1 MGAARPSATE
11 TAGKW
16 LLNDACVLQIGRG
29 LRSGAVADLDVVD
42 YLSCAGSL
50 GHSSGRAL
58 MLDHVSGSFPC
69 DHSVLYMEM
78 KAVFPDLGFCKLR
91 PDRRVDLRIGVWC

>member
-1 MGAARPSATE
+1 MGADTPPRPKQP
-11 TAGKW
+11 GNR

-69 DHSVLYMEM
+69 DHSVLYMKM
-78 KAVFPDLGFCKLR
+78 KAVFPDLGFRKLR
-91 PDRRVDLRIGVWC
+91 PDRRVDLRIGAW